1 MYYPQSYKSNEEDEE
16 EVQDLDV
23 TLYDQIESQ
32 WLVLSEASLISCSLS
47 ISISVALLL
56 RAFGATPVVFAT
68 LGIVVIIT
76 ALLALIN
83 WSEMRQS
90 LKTRLFLCL
99 LAASV
104 ATAIATADTVVD
116 WIKVNPAIVNRITI
130 SGTVF
135 VAITVAL
142 ILVIAVGKVKSAR

>member
-1 MYYPQSYKSNEEDEE
+1 MYYPQPRKSNEEEDE

-23 TLYDQIESQ
+23 TLYDRIESQ

-56 RAFGATPVVFAT
+56 RAFGATPIVFAT
-68 LGIVVIIT
+68 LGIVTIIA

-116 WIKVNPAIVNRITI
+116 WIKVNPAIVNRIAI
-130 SGTVF
+130 SGTAF
-135 VAITVAL
+135 VAIAVAL
-142 ILVIAVGKVKSAR
+142 ILVIAVGKVKNAR